1 MPSNVGDAVTLLTNH
16 NLLSETARHLSV
28 LSQTNNNS
36 EFMCDL
42 EKLSSISNFISMQT
56 RMLLVQTH
64 LERNLDLD
72 SQYRTEKTTFS
83 MHAHQWNKI
92 GSIPEAKAS
101 SQECPFYQEPIPV
114 RLVADGISVCYQA
127 PPLPSQGEA
136 VDKNN
141 GASSEEYAH
150 ISPDMYVTNHTSENS
165 VGNQSNQLL
174 TGRFKPTKVPLDL
187 NWEDV
192 ISDEDFAGLDSIN
205 YPPGNSNA
213 NDNTRS
219 STSETITNDIMDDND
234 IDLTPVK
241 NKCKEV
247 ILPDNIDLSPQI
259 MQEDDTMIK
268 SESLHHITENTC
280 LSTSSSFTHSPPKP
294 IYLPLLSSYTCKGE
308 NYFEDIYEEGED
320 TTTDDEESDE
330 EDDYPSSWD
339 EDADT
344 TMLSSPRVR
353 SQNAWSVVGVEP
365 MTTNSSFD
373 FYQEKDRL
381 KLMRPPKLSQPNVNR
396 HNKYASDSN
405 ISDALIM
412 LEPGLR
418 KMAKDECY
426 TTTNSSCNTGSQT
439 DDGGKSSHLSSR
451 VNTSAQGKEAYYTN
465 ATEKGPIFYSEDNAA
480 QRSPS
485 HSNNGTKTVRAIPAR
500 SGDFDFSVVSN
511 SSLDKSRIC
520 SYRADKNETENLCLD
535 LESGF
540 YSYTAEGCCE
550 KTNVWIE
557 DPTKPSVTVSYPYQ
571 TPDHECKHSLDR
583 SLNAIKGKMELPN
596 IVTIENNGYEYTD
609 AEYNDFLL
617 LTKGHV
623 TRIPI
628 NQSQDSSS
636 LIHQINEDDSR
647 DRNQFSKEYSNVTVN
662 GVCFSTQL

>member
-72 SQYRTEKTTFS
+72 SQYRTEKRTFS

-92 GSIPEAKAS
+92 GSIGAKES

-127 PPLPSQGEA
+127 PPLPSQCEA
-136 VDKNN
+136 VDRNN
-141 GASSEEYAH
+141 VTSSEECGH
-150 ISPDMYVTNHTSENS
+150 ISADMYLTNHTSENS
-165 VGNQSNQLL
+165 GGNLSNQLL
-174 TGRFKPTKVPLDL
+174 TGLLKPTKVPLKL

-192 ISDEDFAGLDSIN
+192 ISDEDFSRLDSIN
-205 YPPGNSNA
+205 NPFENTNA
-213 NDNTRS
+213 NDSTRN
-219 STSETITNDIMDDND
+219 STSETIANDNMDDND

-259 MQEDDTMIK
+259 MQEDDMIEP
-268 SESLHHITENTC
+268 ESLQCTTENTC
-280 LSTSSSFTHSPPKP
+280 LSTSSSCTNTSPKP
-294 IYLPLLSSYTCKGE
+294 IYLPLLSSYTCKEE

-320 TTTDDEESDE
+320 TTTDDDESDE

-381 KLMRPPKLSQPNVNR
+381 KLMRPPKLSQPNINR

-439 DDGGKSSHLSSR
+439 DEGGKLSHLSSR
-451 VNTSAQGKEAYYTN
+451 VNTSAQVKEAYCTN
-465 ATEKGPIFYSEDNAA
+465 ATEKEPFFHSEDNAA
-480 QRSPS
+480 QRSPL

-500 SGDFDFSVVSN
+500 SGYFDFSVVSN
-511 SSLDKSRIC
+511 SSLDKSKIC
-520 SYRADKNETENLCLD
+520 SYPADRNETENMCLD
-535 LESGF
+535 HESGF
-540 YSYTAEGCCE
+540 YSYIADGCCE
-550 KTNVWIE
+550 NTNVWIE
-557 DPTKPSVTVSYPYQ
+557 DPTKPSVTVSSPYQ
-571 TPDHECKHSLDR
+571 TPDPECQHGEDR

-628 NQSQDSSS
+628 NQSKESSS
-636 LIHQINEDDSR
+636 LIHQINDNDSR
-647 DRNQFSKEYSNVTVN
+647 DLTQFSKEYSNVTVN

>member
-1 MPSNVGDAVTLLTNH
+1 MPSNLGDAVTLLTNH

-28 LSQTNNNS
+28 LSQNNNNS

-56 RMLLVQTH
+56 RMLLVQTQ

-72 SQYRTEKTTFS
+72 NQYRTEKRTFS
-83 MHAHQWNKI
+83 MHAYQWNKI
-92 GSIPEAKAS
+92 GSVEEKES
-101 SQECPFYQEPIPV
+101 SQEYHFYQEPIPV

-127 PPLPSQGEA
+127 PPLPTQGEA
-136 VDKNN
+136 VDRNN
-141 GASSEEYAH
+141 GTSSKEFEH
-150 ISPDMYVTNHTSENS
+150 ISPDTDISNHSSENG
-165 VGNQSNQLL
+165 VGNKSIQLH
-174 TGRFKPTKVPLDL
+174 TGLLKSTKVPLDL
-187 NWEDV
+187 SWEDV
-192 ISDEDFAGLDSIN
+192 ISDEDLAGLDSIAI
-205 YPPGNSNA
+205 GLNSNA
-213 NDNTRS
+213 NDNARNL
-219 STSETITNDIMDDND
+219 TSENITNNSMDDSD
-234 IDLTPVK
+234 MDLTPVK

-259 MQEDDTMIK
+259 MQEDDLIE
-268 SESLHHITENTC
+268 SESLQCTTENTC
-280 LSTSSSFTHSPPKP
+280 LSTSSSCTNPPPQP
-294 IYLPLLSSYTCKGE
+294 IYLPLLSSYTCKEE

-344 TMLSSPRVR
+344 TMLSSPRAR

-465 ATEKGPIFYSEDNAA
+465 TTEKGPIVYSENNAA
-480 QRSPS
+480 QRSPL

-520 SYRADKNETENLCLD
+520 SYRADKNETENMCLD

-540 YSYTAEGCCE
+540 YSYIAEEGCGE

-557 DPTKPSVTVSYPYQ
+557 DTKKPSVSVSSPIQ
-571 TPDHECKHSLDR
+571 MPDHEYQHGEDR

-628 NQSQDSSS
+628 NQSKESSS
-636 LIHQINEDDSR
+636 LIHQLHGDDPR
-647 DRNQFSKEYSNVTVN
+647 NLNQFSKEYSNVTVN

>member
-72 SQYRTEKTTFS
+72 SKYRTEKTTFS
-83 MHAHQWNKI
+83 MHAHQWNKV
-92 GSIPEAKAS
+92 GSIEAKES
-101 SQECPFYQEPIPV
+101 SQECPFYPEPIPV

-136 VDKNN
+136 VDENN
-141 GASSEEYAH
+141 GTSTEEYAH

-174 TGRFKPTKVPLDL
+174 TGLLKPTKVPLDL
-187 NWEDV
+187 KWEDV

-205 YPPGNSNA
+205 YPSGNSNA

-219 STSETITNDIMDDND
+219 STSETITNNIMDDND
-234 IDLTPVK
+234 IDLTSVK

-268 SESLHHITENTC
+268 SESLHCTTENKC
-280 LSTSSSFTHSPPKP
+280 LSSSSSCTNTPSQP
-294 IYLPLLSSYTCKGE
+294 IYLPLLSSYTCKEE

-320 TTTDDEESDE
+320 TTSDDEEGDE

-381 KLMRPPKLSQPNVNR
+381 KLMRPPKLSKPNVNR

-439 DDGGKSSHLSSR
+439 DEGGKLSHLGSR
-451 VNTSAQGKEAYYTN
+451 VNTSAQGKEAYYTS
-465 ATEKGPIFYSEDNAA
+465 ATEKGPIFYLEDSAA
-480 QRSPS
+480 QRSPLDF
-485 HSNNGTKTVRAIPAR
+485 NNRTKTACANAAQ
-500 SGDFDFSVVSN
+500 GGEFDSSFVSY
-511 SSLDKSRIC
+511 SSLDKSKMC
-520 SYRADKNETENLCLD
+520 SHRVDKNETENTCLD

-540 YSYTAEGCCE
+540 YSYIAEGCCE

-557 DPTKPSVTVSYPYQ
+557 DPTKSSVTVSSPYQ
-571 TPDHECKHSLDR
+571 TPYHECQHGKDR

-628 NQSQDSSS
+628 NQSKEPSI
-636 LIHQINEDDSR
+636 LIHQFNEDDSR
-647 DRNQFSKEYSNVTVN
+647 ALNQFSKEYSNVTVN